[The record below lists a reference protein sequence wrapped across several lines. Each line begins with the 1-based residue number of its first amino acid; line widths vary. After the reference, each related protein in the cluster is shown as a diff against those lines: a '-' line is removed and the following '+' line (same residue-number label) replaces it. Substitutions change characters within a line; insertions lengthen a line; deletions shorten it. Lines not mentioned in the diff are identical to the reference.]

1 MITTFSLISGMELI
15 ADVISEYEST
25 YTLKDPA
32 QLALQENEDGGMG
45 IMIAAYMPYAID
57 TITLNKSA
65 VAACCIPVEALSEE
79 YKSRFEEPPLIQVP
93 GSKKIIL

>member
-15 ADVISEYEST
+15 ADVISETEAT
-25 YTLKDPA
+25 YALKDPA
-32 QLALQENEDGGMG
+32 QVALQENEDGSMG

-65 VAACCIPVEALSEE
+65 VAAYCTPVEALAEE